1 MAIFFGK
8 AAAIAVE
15 LVVLEIVLGLGVVVL
30 YDVEVHGLLLIVAAA
45 IPATI
50 GLAATGTVYGVL
62 GLGVRARET
71 LVPLLVLPAVTPVM
85 LGGTRRSRPRSTAS
99 PATDGRGCSC
109 CRRSRSSSCT
119 LGALAF
125 GPLLE
130 ESS

>member
-1 MAIFFGK
+1 MSSCSTTSRCTAS
-8 AAAIAVE
+8 
-15 LVVLEIVLGLGVVVL
+15 
-30 YDVEVHGLLLIVAAA
+30 LLIVAAA
-45 IPATI
+45 VPATI

-85 LGGTRRSRPRSTAS
+85 LGGTRAFEAALDGDPVTG
-99 PATDGRGCSC
+99 GRGCSC
-109 CRRSRSSSCT
+109 CGAFAVLVVT

-130 ESS
+130 ES